1 MPLKAGF
8 SIGGVEG
15 TTFSVNFSL
24 GVRLMILPSV
34 KPFKEQEKI
43 SSERCFLLRKVF
55 DFSTKEI
62 PTCIS
67 VHMKE

>member
-8 SIGGVEG
+8 SIGVVEG
-15 TTFSVNFSL
+15 TTFSVVNFSL

-55 DFSTKEI
+55 DFSTQD
-62 PTCIS
+62 TT
-67 VHMKE
+67 

>member
-43 SSERCFLLRKVF
+43 SSERCFF
-55 DFSTKEI
+55 TKK
-62 PTCIS
+62 S
-67 VHMKE
+67 VRF